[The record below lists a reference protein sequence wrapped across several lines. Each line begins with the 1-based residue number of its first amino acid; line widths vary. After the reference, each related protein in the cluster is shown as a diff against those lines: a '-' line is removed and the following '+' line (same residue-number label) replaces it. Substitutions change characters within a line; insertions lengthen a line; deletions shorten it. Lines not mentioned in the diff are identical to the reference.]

1 MRSGR
6 DAAEHTLQQLARAA
20 AYVAPTGEGR
30 RAARS
35 LEQRG
40 RARRRRNPRRLRS
53 NLLTLASLLVIL
65 VTLPLSLFWV
75 VKVVQVTL
83 FC

>member
-1 MRSGR
+1 MSEGALFVICLCVAGYE
-6 DAAEHTLQQLARAA
+6 AACE
-20 AYVAPTGEGR
+20 EGPGVF
-30 RAARS
+30 AH
-35 LEQRG
+35 
-40 RARRRRNPRRLRS
+40 
-53 NLLTLASLLVIL
+53 LLTLASLLVIL

>member
-1 MRSGR
+1 MICLCVAGYE
-6 DAAEHTLQQLARAA
+6 AACE
-20 AYVAPTGEGR
+20 EGPGVF
-30 RAARS
+30 AH
-35 LEQRG
+35 
-40 RARRRRNPRRLRS
+40 
-53 NLLTLASLLVIL
+53 LLTLASLLVIL